1 MARRKKTNGHISNSV
16 RRRLLERGARGE
28 KRVVVV
34 YKDGVPSSV
43 WGYDE
48 YQERIELTKRV
59 KPWEAKERATLPDP
73 LGAVDGTVL
82 APLTR
87 ENIYE

>member
-1 MARRKKTNGHISNSV
+1 MARPKKTNGHISNSV
-16 RRRLLERGARGE
+16 RRRLLERGARGD

-34 YKDGVPSSV
+34 YKNGVPSSV
-43 WGYDE
+43 WGYEE
-48 YQERIELTKRV
+48 YQERVALTKRV
-59 KPWEAKERATLPDP
+59 KPWESKEKGSPPGP

-87 ENIYE
+87 ENMYE